1 MDFGKLVEQSKG
13 YPGADIS
20 NVCREAAMMPMRRK
34 ILDGNLNFDEISK
47 INNDEL
53 DVPITMSDFL
63 EALRN
68 IQRSVS

>member
-1 MDFGKLVEQSKG
+1 
-13 YPGADIS
+13 
-20 NVCREAAMMPMRRK
+20 MMPMRRK